1 MWLRIWRIGRICA
14 YGVYDVYGVC
24 VHTPGGA
31 LVLAPLIWRICAYGV
46 YCVYG
51 VYVCIWR
58 ILRLWRMCAD
68 GVYGVYGVY
77 GHIRQC
83 VPSKVCLPMRSR
95 CSLVWSLSRMCSRES
110 WPGSFVCSLGRCFRV
125 EGVIV

>member
-46 YCVYG
+46 Y
-51 VYVCIWR
+51 
-58 ILRLWRMCAD
+58 
-68 GVYGVYGVY
+68 GVYGVYFLMSTPVGAVVLAPLA
-77 GHIRQC
+77 GEPLFIFFFLVEQETDRPHTVH
-83 VPSKVCLPMRSR
+83 VPCA
-95 CSLVWSLSRMCSRES
+95 
-110 WPGSFVCSLGRCFRV
+110 
-125 EGVIV
+125 

>member
-77 GHIRQC
+77 FLMSTPVGAVVLAPLAGEPLFIFFFLVEQETDRPHTVH
-83 VPSKVCLPMRSR
+83 VPCA
-95 CSLVWSLSRMCSRES
+95 
-110 WPGSFVCSLGRCFRV
+110 
-125 EGVIV
+125 